1 MSEALL
7 GVGAAILGDMP
18 QRVSAAV
25 MVGREEPFEAL
36 AAALASSRTGEGRC
50 VVVGGEAGA
59 GKTRLMTEFLDRAD
73 GVWQLQGGCLE
84 LGQAVMPLAPL
95 AGILRQLGRDLGV
108 ERVAELVGPELA
120 GFLPGRPQI
129 TLDPHWTG
137 QIGMFEAF
145 RALLGELAEERPVVV
160 VIEDLHWAD
169 RSTLDLLS
177 WLARNL
183 ADTQVLLAAT
193 YRSDEMRR
201 SHPLRPVLAELGRL
215 PYVERVE
222 LQPLTDPEIVELLTA
237 IHGGPVPPQLARE
250 VADRSEGNPF
260 FAEELFAGA
269 GGEGVPLTLRDIL
282 SARID
287 SLPESAKEV
296 LRIAAAAGRRVDHR
310 LLDVVAALGPGEL
323 DAGLRA
329 AVEAQALV
337 ADADGFLFRHA
348 LLQEAVH
355 DQLLPGERTRL
366 HRAFADALLAE
377 PELAAGGADS
387 VDSELAHHALAAH
400 DLDLAFRS
408 LVRAGRR
415 AESLFA
421 FSEAQ
426 RHLEGAADLRE
437 QVSAE
442 AAKEAP
448 ATWELLR
455 AAAHCSRYG
464 GDPAIGVGHLRRAIS
479 LLDPVADRVVVGGLH
494 AELSENLW
502 MTGHGDDAVAASDT
516 STEMLSGVR
525 SREAAEALGWQ
536 SRLLM
541 LLGRFEEAIPPGRLG
556 VEIAREIDAAVEL
569 SRAENSL
576 GTSLASVGE
585 LAEGTELLRDAITV
599 ADAGGA
605 GGDAVRGYINL
616 VSVMKTPA
624 NDIRAAEQASGEA
637 LAYAARHAVRGGMTD
652 WLRMEVADVHVR
664 LGRLS
669 DARAVLAEVRTGWTT
684 GVNGQ
689 YFHTSSGW
697 LDVVQGRYDEATE
710 HLRHARELAPNIR
723 DPQAI
728 GPQIGVR
735 MLLELARD
743 TLDLGDAVD
752 VLEPVV
758 ADSSAYNGLVLVSRV
773 AAAAAEGGDAD
784 GAKAVERIRSL
795 FLGRREGAND
805 VLAANLDGWLG
816 ILDAE
821 VARVSGEHDPA
832 LWRHAVDGMS
842 SRGHAEQALYCRV
855 RLVDALARAG
865 QAEEATTELA
875 EAHDI
880 AGELGAVR
888 HTEDLET
895 LARRHRL
902 KLAGAGPTRSLGV
915 LTSRET
921 EVLALVAQGRT
932 NREIGAELF
941 ITEKTASVHVSNI
954 LAKLGVSNR
963 GEAAALGRDLGV

>member
-1 MSEALL
+1 V
-7 GVGAAILGDMP
+7 GVHAAILGDMA

-25 MVGREEPFEAL
+25 MIGREEPLEAL
-36 AAALASSRTGEGRC
+36 AAALASARAGDGRC

-59 GKTRLMTEFLDRAD
+59 GKTRLMAEFVARTE

-95 AGILRQLGRDLGV
+95 AGILRQLGRDLGD
-108 ERVAELVGPELA
+108 ERAAELVGPELA
-120 GFLPGRPQI
+120 GFLPGRPQV
-129 TLDPHWTG
+129 TMDPHWTG
-137 QIGMFEAF
+137 QLGMFEAF
-145 RALLGELAEERPVVV
+145 RAVLGELAEERPVVV

-215 PYVERVE
+215 AYVERIE
-222 LQPLTDPEIVELLTA
+222 LQPLSDPEIVELLSA
-237 IHGGPVPPQLARE
+237 IHGGPVPPALARE

-282 SARID
+282 AARID

-310 LLDVVAALGPGEL
+310 LLDMVAALGPGEL

-355 DQLLPGERTRL
+355 EQLLPGERTRL

-377 PELAAGGADS
+377 PDLAAGGADS

-400 DLDLAFRS
+400 DLDLAFQS

-415 AESLFA
+415 ARDLFA

-437 QVSAE
+437 QISPE
-442 AAKEAP
+442 AARDAME
-448 ATWELLR
+448 TWELLR

-479 LLDPVADRVVVGGLH
+479 RLDLVADRVAVGGLY

-502 MTGHGDDAVAASDT
+502 MTGHGDDAVAASDV
-516 STEMLSGVR
+516 STEMLSGER
-525 SREAAEALGWQ
+525 TREAAEALGWR

-556 VEIAREIDAAVEL
+556 VEIAREIGAVVEL

-599 ADAGGA
+599 ADAAGA

-624 NDIRAAEQASGEA
+624 NDIGAAEQAATEA

-652 WLRMEVADVHVR
+652 WLRMEVADVRVR
-664 LGRLS
+664 LGRLD
-669 DARAVLAEVRTGWTT
+669 DARAVLAEVRTGWTV

-697 LDVVQGRYDEATE
+697 LDAVEGLYDQAAE
-710 HLRHARELAPNIR
+710 HLEHARELAPNIR

-728 GPQIGVR
+728 GPQVGVR
-735 MLLELARD
+735 MLLELATG
-743 TLDLGDAVD
+743 TLEVGDAVD

-758 ADSSAYNGLVLVSRV
+758 ADASTYNGFVLISRV
-773 AAAAAEGGDAD
+773 AAAAAESGNTD

-795 FLGRREGAND
+795 FLERRDGANA
-805 VLAANLDGWLG
+805 VLAANLDGWLAV
-816 ILDAE
+816 LDAE
-821 VARVSGEHDPA
+821 AARVSIDQDAA
-832 LWRHAVDGMS
+832 LWRHAADAMS

-865 QAEEATTELA
+865 QAEEATTELVA
-875 EAHDI
+875 AHRI
-880 AGELGAVR
+880 AGALGAVR
-888 HTEDLET
+888 HGEDLES

-902 KLAGAGPTRSLGV
+902 KLAGVGPVRSLGV
-915 LTSRET
+915 LTSREA
-921 EVLALVAQGRT
+921 EVLALVSEGRT
-932 NREIGAELF
+932 NREIGEKLF

-963 GEAAALGRDLGV
+963 GEAAAVARDLAP